1 MKLKI
6 TKLSSNILTAA
17 LMLVSKDFEVNEC
30 GANFDRN
37 FILPSGAM
45 QGIAT
50 GPKSFWYLIQTIF
63 YVISS
68 LICKL
73 YLILILG
80 YEFPGGAIKNTSKFA
95 ICSLL
100 SMCCLKH

>member
-1 MKLKI
+1 
-6 TKLSSNILTAA
+6 
-17 LMLVSKDFEVNEC
+17 MLVSKDFEVNEC

-37 FILPSGAM
+37 FILPSGAV
-45 QGIAT
+45 QGISM
-50 GPKSFWYLIQTIF
+50 GPKCFWYLIQTIF

-73 YLILILG
+73 YLILIPG
-80 YEFPGGAIKNTSKFA
+80 YEFPDGAIKDTSKFA

-100 SMCCLKH
+100 SIW